1 MEGIRGRAAEV
12 AYNCWVEVQFP
23 SPVEVKAIRVAPL
36 SPASSSYTPAGP
48 QALDGAEL
56 LHSLDGY
63 QWEVV
68 QQLVPFADTRL
79 STETR
84 IVMETDDLDPL
95 ASRLHR
101 DKRPFLALWKKRYSM
116 PRASDPGG
124 CHDAG

>member
-1 MEGIRGRAAEV
+1 MRLPEGSVVLG
-12 AYNCWVEVQFP
+12 
-23 SPVEVKAIRVAPL
+23 VKAIRVAPL

-84 IVMETDDLDPL
+84 IVMEPKLFTRFLRIARRAEHQQPL
-95 ASRLHR
+95 ALGYLLFECNARRSG
-101 DKRPFLALWKKRYSM
+101 DM
-116 PRASDPGG
+116 
-124 CHDAG
+124 